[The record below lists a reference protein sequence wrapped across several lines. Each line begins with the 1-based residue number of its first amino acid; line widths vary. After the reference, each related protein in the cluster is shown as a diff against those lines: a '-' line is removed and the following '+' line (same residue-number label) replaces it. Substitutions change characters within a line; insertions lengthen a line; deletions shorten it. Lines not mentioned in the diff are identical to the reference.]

1 MEQAQILFP
10 ELIPAGAGPSRV
22 VPFQPRPSRRIP
34 RDGSRLGGE
43 GLAQRLRRDVER
55 QIAHR
60 RRMLAH
66 LEAQSGT

>member
-1 MEQAQILFP
+1 MLFP
-10 ELIPAGAGPSRV
+10 ENIL
-22 VPFQPRPSRRIP
+22 PFQPRPEPRRP
-34 RDGSRLGGE
+34 RDISRLHLDGE

-66 LEAQSGT
+66 LESKTAQCKL

>member
-1 MEQAQILFP
+1 MVLMEQPQMLFP
-10 ELIPAGAGPSRV
+10 ENII
-22 VPFQPRPSRRIP
+22 PFQPRPEPRRPRDTSRRHL
-34 RDGSRLGGE
+34 DGD

-66 LEAQSGT
+66 LESQAHR